1 MVAAGCA
8 LWWLLRNWCPSARYW
23 VICGSSRVRA
33 AATRSRVLASARC
46 ERSRRCQAGSYFAV
60 VAGLVLVVVL
70 AAGVVVPA
78 G

>member
-1 MVAAGCA
+1 M
-8 LWWLLRNWCPSARYW
+8 
-23 VICGSSRVRA
+23 RA

-70 AAGVVVPA
+70 TAGVVVPA